1 MLGVQC
7 DLAVGLNDLTDQQG
21 HNGGDDALGSAE
33 LQGNRHSREDGEG
46 QRDTGRDLAQAAQEV
61 DRQQVEQV
69 DDHLQAEQQGHAVHS
84 ADDARSDHALF
95 GVRAPGADDVG
106 GEQDAVDQDDACGNG
121 RGQAVADDQTKAD
134 GKAGGCQSLAV
145 HALFQILWQDRAQ
158 AVVEH
163 GDALVCQDRCQRT
176 NCRDDNVAQNG
187 FHM

>member
-33 LQGNRHSREDGEG
+33 LQGNRHSRKDGEG

-84 ADDARSDHALF
+84 ADDAGSDHALF

-121 RGQAVADDQTKAD
+121 RGQAVADDQAKAD

-145 HALFQILWQDRAQ
+145 HALFQILRQDRAQ

-163 GDALVCQDRCQRT
+163 GDALVCQD
-176 NCRDDNVAQNG
+176 
-187 FHM
+187 

>member
-46 QRDTGRDLAQAAQEV
+46 QRDTGRDLAQA
-61 DRQQVEQV
+61 
-69 DDHLQAEQQGHAVHS
+69 EQQGHAVHS
-84 ADDARSDHALF
+84 ADDAGSDHALF
-95 GVRAPGADDVG
+95 GVRAPGANDVG

-145 HALFQILWQDRAQ
+145 HALFQILRQDRAQ

-163 GDALVCQDRCQRT
+163 GDALVCQD
-176 NCRDDNVAQNG
+176 
-187 FHM
+187 